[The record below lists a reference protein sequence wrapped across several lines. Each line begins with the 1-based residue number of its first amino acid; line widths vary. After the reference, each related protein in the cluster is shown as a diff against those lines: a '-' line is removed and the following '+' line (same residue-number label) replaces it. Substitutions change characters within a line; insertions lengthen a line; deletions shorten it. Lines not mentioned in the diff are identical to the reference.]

1 VCKVPEYVSAD
12 FATRNDNNMKF
23 ITDMLFD
30 VFHIDIQDGNIE
42 KIFRL
47 GRFCR
52 DAEVARTLL
61 VRFKDFSMKEKVMT
75 NVVMLKQLI
84 LSL

>member
-1 VCKVPEYVSAD
+1 MKDVGRTQLCIKVPEDVSAD
-12 FATRNDNNMKF
+12 FATRKDNELKF

-30 VFHIDIQDGNIE
+30 VFHIGIQDGDIE

-52 DAEVARTLL
+52 DAEVARPLL
-61 VRFKDFSMKEKVMT
+61 VRFRDFSMKKKR
-75 NVVMLKQLI
+75 ND
-84 LSL
+84 